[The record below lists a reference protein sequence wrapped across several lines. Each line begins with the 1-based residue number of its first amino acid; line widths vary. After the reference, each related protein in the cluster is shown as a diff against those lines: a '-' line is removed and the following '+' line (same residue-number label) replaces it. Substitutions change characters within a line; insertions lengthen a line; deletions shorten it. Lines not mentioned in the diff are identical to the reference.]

1 MDSVL
6 ALVYMAKIL
15 LILPILFKQAKESH
29 LNMHLNDSYLMLV
42 EDITPMSIHDDIGLS
57 YLISLIDN
65 GLEKS
70 LFVSNNTFLFHNDN
84 IYRFVFVTNTDQYNK
99 TNAIFNHLL
108 NSISWNINQDNF
120 SSTTNVLANQSSLLR

>member
-1 MDSVL
+1 M
-6 ALVYMAKIL
+6 
-15 LILPILFKQAKESH
+15 
-29 LNMHLNDSYLMLV
+29 
-42 EDITPMSIHDDIGLS
+42 IGVCM

-70 LFVSNNTFLFHNDN
+70 LYVSNNTFLSHNNN

-108 NSISWNINQDNF
+108 NSISWNTNQDNV
-120 SSTTNVLANQSSLLR
+120 SLTSNVLANQSSFAK